1 MPRRS
6 PALILLAALGCL
18 AVTACGT
25 TKLAVTD
32 PHKPTVVATTT
43 QMQDLVRNVGGHQV
57 NLVGIL
63 KPNVDPHEFEPSPSD
78 AIGIAGAKLAVT
90 SGVGIDTWAA
100 QLISDSGS
108 GAAMF
113 DASAG
118 LPIRRGDSEEP
129 DGDPH
134 WWHDPTLY
142 ERAARNLGAELGR
155 IDPAHRVRYRAN
167 ARRYVARLEAMDA
180 ANKRVIACLPAG
192 NRKLVTN
199 HDAFA
204 YFAAH
209 YGLTVVGSVI
219 PSIST
224 AAEPSAHNV
233 ADLIE
238 KIKAQHVRA
247 IFTESSLNPSLEDQI
262 AREAGVKTYATLY
275 GDTLGPPGS
284 PGATYIGMERWN
296 VRSIVAGLL
305 GHNPPAG
312 GCVS

>member
-1 MPRRS
+1 V
-6 PALILLAALGCL
+6 IAALVCV
-18 AVTACGT
+18 AATACGT
-25 TKLAVTD
+25 TKLAATD
-32 PHKPTVVATTT
+32 PGKPTVVATTT
-43 QMQDLVRNVGGHQV
+43 QMQDLVKNVGGDQV
-57 NLVGIL
+57 NTIGIL

-100 QLISDSGS
+100 QLIADSGS
-108 GAAMF
+108 GAKVF

-118 LPIRRGDSEEP
+118 LPIRTGDSEEP

-142 ERAARNLGAELGR
+142 ERAAHSLGAELGR
-155 IDPAHRVRYRAN
+155 IDPAHRAQYAAN
-167 ARRYVARLEAMDA
+167 ARRYVARLTAMDSL
-180 ANKRVIACLPAG
+180 NKRVMACLPAD

-219 PSIST
+219 PSVST

-233 ADLIE
+233 ADLIQ
-238 KIKAQHVRA
+238 KIKAEHVRA

-262 AREAGVKTYATLY
+262 AHEAGVRTYATLY

-305 GHNPPAG
+305 GHEPPAG